1 MKNVSSI
8 SVKTL
13 CFIFLF
19 AIFGIQAQE
28 TNNTTTYEVAGTVV
42 EDEVLPLEGVN
53 VILKNSKEGVVTD
66 MNGKFRFTRKLALG
80 DVLVFSFIGFK
91 PQEYVISAN
100 DIANQNIAISFDP
113 SDITL
118 LGAVEVDGVY
128 ESKRNI
134 FQKFFGIF
142 K

>member
-1 MKNVSSI
+1 MKNVSSN

-19 AIFGIQAQE
+19 AIFSMQAQE

-42 EDEVLPLEGVN
+42 EDDALPLEGVN

-66 MNGKFRFTRKLALG
+66 VNGKFKFTRKLALG
-80 DVLVFSFIGFK
+80 DVLIFSFIGFK

-100 DIANQNIAISFDP
+100 DIANQNIAISFDT

-118 LGAVEVDGVY
+118 MGAVQVDGVY
-128 ESKRNI
+128 QSKRNI
-134 FQKFFGIF
+134 FQKFIELF